1 MDEIRE
7 YLIQVT
13 AAALICGIINTIVG
27 KKGSVAATV
36 RVMTVIL
43 MTVTMASPL
52 VKLRISGV
60 SDFLRDIR
68 FQSEAYTQQGSD
80 ASKETMQTIIKERA
94 EAYILDKAASLGADI
109 RVELVLSDDA
119 LPVPESVTLRGA
131 VSPAGKRKLQE
142 WIRDDLGIPLE
153 EQKWI

>member
-1 MDEIRE
+1 MEGIRE

-52 VKLRISGV
+52 VKLRISGDSV
-60 SDFLRDIR
+60 KRLNDCLIV
-68 FQSEAYTQQGSD
+68 
-80 ASKETMQTIIKERA
+80 MQK
-94 EAYILDKAASLGADI
+94 
-109 RVELVLSDDA
+109 
-119 LPVPESVTLRGA
+119 RGDH
-131 VSPAGKRKLQE
+131 R
-142 WIRDDLGIPLE
+142 E
-153 EQKWI
+153 ENL

>member
-1 MDEIRE
+1 MEGIRE

-60 SDFLRDIR
+60 SDFLQDIR
-68 FQSEAYTQQGSD
+68 TDSAAYAQQGSD
-80 ASKETMQTIIKERA
+80 DAKDRMQTIIKERA

-109 RVELVLSDDA
+109 RVELVLSEDA
-119 LPVPESVTLRGA
+119 LPVPVSVILRGA
-131 VSPAGKRKLQE
+131 VSPVGKRRLQE
-142 WIRDDLGIPLE
+142 MIRDELGIALE